1 MAGARSVAV
10 LGTGIMGLPMARN
23 LARAG
28 LEVRAWNRTRAK
40 AEPLAGDGVA
50 VAGTAA
56 EAVDGADAW
65 ITMLADGETVA
76 EVARDALGAGDAGP
90 WLQMSTVGLAAA
102 RELGRLADDQGATY
116 VDAPVLGTKAPA
128 EKGELIVLASGP
140 DGSKETAE
148 PIFDAVG
155 SKTVWLGEAGNG
167 SRMKLVVNAWIQSI
181 TAATGQSIALAEGLG
196 LDPATFL
203 EIMDGAP
210 TGSPYLQLKGN
221 QIVGDKL
228 DEVSFSTVLARK
240 DTGLVVDAPEEAG
253 LEPALAR
260 ALYDRFDAAVEQG
273 SGEQDM
279 ASVYRAFRPAG

>member
-1 MAGARSVAV
+1 MAPARSVAV

-23 LARAG
+23 LAGAG
-28 LEVRAWNRTRAK
+28 LEVRAWNRTSEK
-40 AEPLAGDGVA
+40 AEPLAEDGVT
-50 VAGTAA
+50 VAGSAA
-56 EAVDGADAW
+56 EAIDGADAW
-65 ITMLADGETVA
+65 ITMLADGDTVA
-76 EVARDALGAGDAGP
+76 DVARDALGAGDVGP
-90 WLQMSTVGLAAA
+90 WLQMSTVGLNAA
-102 RELGRLADDQGATY
+102 RELAELAEKEGATY

-128 EKGELIVLASGP
+128 EKGELVVLASGP
-140 DGSKETAE
+140 DDAKDTTE

-228 DEVSFSTVLARK
+228 HEVSFSTVLARK
-240 DTGLVVDAPEEAG
+240 DTGLVVDALEEAG

-273 SGEQDM
+273 SGEHDM
-279 ASVYRAFRPAG
+279 ASVYRSFQNAG